1 MSDLEIE
8 IRENG
13 DKHTQPAHVLAGTR
27 RTVISEDC
35 NSVISWIAYRADS
48 RLRPAN
54 DRRHYFVT
62 TSLICWAQAQNQ
74 PWCYYVRCDHN
85 NVIKW
90 KHFPRYYPFVWGI
103 HGSPVNSPHKG
114 QWRGALMV
122 SLVCTWTNAWV
133 NNRDAGD
140 LRRHRV
146 IVMFRTILKFSGI
159 IDWFDRQII

>member
-1 MSDLEIE
+1 MKFESKFKAFHSWKCIWKSHLPSGGNFIRGDMSDLEIE

-27 RTVISEDC
+27 RTVTSEDR
-35 NSVISWIAYRADS
+35 NSVISRIAYRADS

-90 KHFPRYYPFVWGI
+90 KHFPRYCPFVRGI
-103 HGSPVNSPHKG
+103 HRSPVNFPHKG

-122 SLVCTWTNAWV
+122 PLIPEQTV
-133 NNRDAGD
+133 G
-140 LRRHRV
+140 
-146 IVMFRTILKFSGI
+146 
-159 IDWFDRQII
+159 